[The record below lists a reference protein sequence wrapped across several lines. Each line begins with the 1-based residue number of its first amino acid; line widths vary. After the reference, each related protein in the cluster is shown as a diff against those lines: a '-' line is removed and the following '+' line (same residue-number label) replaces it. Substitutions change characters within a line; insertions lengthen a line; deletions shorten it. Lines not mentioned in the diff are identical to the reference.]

1 MQKVKGIYFPIVDFK
16 CQAEMM
22 REFGP
27 TAPTIFGLLCLS
39 QKILHNNPVS
49 GVLLLEDARCKLPVN
64 LFKQFGVTPANL
76 KKHLEY
82 FKSKAFLDYTLEK
95 SHIIFTI
102 ESRVYLSSQVRK
114 STKSSYMTTVEEEEK
129 KSHGRR

>member
-1 MQKVKGIYFPIVDFK
+1 MPRLKGMYFPIVDFK
-16 CQAEMM
+16 YHAEMM

-27 TAPTIFGLLCLS
+27 TAPTVFNLLCLS
-39 QKILHNNPVS
+39 EKTLYNDPVS
-49 GVLLLEDARCKLPVN
+49 GVLLLEDARCKLPAN
-64 LFKQFGVTPANL
+64 LFKQLGVTPANL

-102 ESRVYLSSQVRK
+102 APHVYPASRPGK
-114 STKSSYMTTVEEEEK
+114 ATTPSYMTTVEEEEK
-129 KSHGRR
+129 KSHERR